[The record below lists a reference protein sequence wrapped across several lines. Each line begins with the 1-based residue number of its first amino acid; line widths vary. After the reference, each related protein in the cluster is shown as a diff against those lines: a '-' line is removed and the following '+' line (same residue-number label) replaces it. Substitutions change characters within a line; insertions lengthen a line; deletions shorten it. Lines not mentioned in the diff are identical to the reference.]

1 MGPRE
6 GHDGRMGRGAA
17 FTQSLLV
24 PYYASSQPGCLMGS
38 KVKLYSPWLPLAAAC
53 ARVRVLCEWDLAR
66 FTPASPLARAFAL
79 HLLMRLAACPCVQ
92 TKVEWSYQTKAL

>member
-24 PYYASSQPGCLMGS
+24 PYYASSQPGCL
-38 KVKLYSPWLPLAAAC
+38 LLLH
-53 ARVRVLCEWDLAR
+53 VRVC
-66 FTPASPLARAFAL
+66 ASSASGTWPDSLPPVRSRV
-79 HLLMRLAACPCVQ
+79 LLRCIF
-92 TKVEWSYQTKAL
+92 